1 MSESMVE
8 IRNVTKVYERGKQK
22 VEVLHGLTLDIP
34 KGDYVALMGPSGS
47 GKTTLLN
54 LIGGLDQ
61 PTAGEI
67 KVGGNRIDKLS
78 SGELAHWRAHNVGFV
93 FQFYNLMPVLTA
105 EGNVEL
111 PLLLT
116 KLSAAQRKKNTAVAL
131 QVVGLADRA
140 KHKPRELSGG
150 QEQRVAIARALV
162 SDPQLLVCDEP
173 TGDLDRKTA
182 DEILG
187 LLQVLNREHGKTIV
201 MVTHDPKAA
210 EFARRTLHLEK
221 GQLLEQAAWARSED
235 IVMTKTGFVIANL
248 FRKRTR
254 TVLTLLS
261 VIMAFLLFGLLQS
274 VNSIFNAGQNF
285 VGATRLMTQAR
296 VSFTQPLPISMVPKL
311 EAIPGVARVGYSQW
325 FGGVWQENTPIFAF
339 AVDPLRQRD
348 VYPEYTMPDAQW
360 QAFAN
365 TRTAMIA
372 GKVVADKYG
381 WKVGQKI
388 PLASNIY
395 PQKNGSKAWAF
406 DLVGIYDGTTEDTK
420 KLAQN
425 VFINHDYFDEA
436 NAFGKG
442 RANFFIL
449 KLADGKQAE
458 AISKT
463 VDTMFENSPDETK
476 TQTEKDFNLGFVKQI
491 GDIGLIVRW
500 ILFAVFFTLLLVVG
514 NTMAQSVRERIP
526 ELAVL
531 KTLGFS
537 DGAVLGFVFAEAL
550 ALCLFGGL
558 IGLVLATLA
567 GAMVEKGS
575 GGQFQLSPDLRVWL
589 LGVTAILV
597 MSIVVGLLPA
607 LRARRL
613 RIVDALAGR

>member
-1 MSESMVE
+1 
-8 IRNVTKVYERGKQK
+8 
-22 VEVLHGLTLDIP
+22 
-34 KGDYVALMGPSGS
+34 
-47 GKTTLLN
+47 
-54 LIGGLDQ
+54 
-61 PTAGEI
+61 
-67 KVGGNRIDKLS
+67 
-78 SGELAHWRAHNVGFV
+78 
-93 FQFYNLMPVLTA
+93 
-105 EGNVEL
+105 
-111 PLLLT
+111 
-116 KLSAAQRKKNTAVAL
+116 
-131 QVVGLADRA
+131 
-140 KHKPRELSGG
+140 
-150 QEQRVAIARALV
+150 
-162 SDPQLLVCDEP
+162 
-173 TGDLDRKTA
+173 
-182 DEILG
+182 
-187 LLQVLNREHGKTIV
+187 
-201 MVTHDPKAA
+201 
-210 EFARRTLHLEK
+210 
-221 GQLLEQAAWARSED
+221 
-235 IVMTKTGFVIANL
+235 MTKTGFVIANL

-311 EAIPGVARVGYSQW
+311 EAIPGVTRVGYSQW

-348 VYPEYTMPDAQW
+348 VYPEYIMPDVQW

-365 TRTAMIA
+365 TRTGMIA

-381 WKVGQKI
+381 WRVGQKI

-395 PQKNGSKAWAF
+395 PQKNGSKSWAF

-449 KLADGKQAE
+449 KLADGNQAE
-458 AISKT
+458 TISKT
-463 VDTMFENSPDETK
+463 VDAMFENSPDETK

-589 LGVTAILV
+589 LGVAAILI

-613 RIVDALAGR
+613 KIVDALAGR